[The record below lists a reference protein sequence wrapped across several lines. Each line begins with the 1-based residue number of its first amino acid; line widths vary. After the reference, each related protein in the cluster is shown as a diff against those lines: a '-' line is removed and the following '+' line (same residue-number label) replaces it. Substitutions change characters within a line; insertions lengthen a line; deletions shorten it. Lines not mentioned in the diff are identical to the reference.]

1 MKTEILHKKLDR
13 YLKGESPAS
22 EKRQIQ
28 SWLSCTS
35 TSEELVLTSEE
46 KQLLEKEILLEIQAH
61 TNYPILYPK
70 KEVRWWEKIAA
81 LF

>member
-28 SWLSCTS
+28 SWLSCT
-35 TSEELVLTSEE
+35 TTVQEFVLTAEE
-46 KQLLEKEILLEIQAH
+46 KMLLEKEILLEIQAH
-61 TNYPILYPK
+61 TQYPVLYPK
-70 KEVRWWEKIAA
+70 KEPRWWEKIAA